1 MNHRLLDIR
10 GLKLHALERGEGEL
24 TLLLHGWLDH
34 ARSFDLLAPLL
45 PGRTVALDLRG
56 HGDSQWVGAGGFYHF
71 VEYVADIDGALEQL
85 SPDGP
90 ARIVGHS
97 MGAAA
102 GLLYAAARPA
112 RVSHL
117 TMIDGV
123 PLSIS
128 TQEIPA
134 RLTSYLEDLR
144 KTPRTRRTVESL
156 ESAAERLLKNNAS
169 LSPRAARVLAEGG
182 VSPDP
187 EQDGLLAWKWD
198 PLLRAHSPLPVTED
212 AVQLIVAGVQAPVL
226 ALRAERGVLA
236 EEAELRARFPHLQ
249 LTVHTVPGAGHH
261 VHLDAPEEVARLIVQ
276 AYGMLATVRTA

>member
-1 MNHRLLDIR
+1 MKHVLIDVR
-10 GLKLHALERGEGEL
+10 GLKLHAIERGEGPL

-45 PGRTVALDLRG
+45 PGRTVALDFRG
-56 HGDSQWVGAGGFYHF
+56 HGDSQWTGAGGFYHF
-71 VEYVADIDGALEQL
+71 VEYIADIDGALEQL
-85 SPDGP
+85 SPAEP

-102 GLLYAAARPA
+102 GLIYAAARPA

-117 TMIDGV
+117 TMIDAV

-144 KTPRTRRTVESL
+144 KSPRKRRTVDSL
-156 ESAAERLLKNNAS
+156 EDAAQRLLRNNAS
-169 LSPRAARVLAEGG
+169 LSPEGARILAEGG

-212 AVQLIVAGVQAPVL
+212 AVQLIAASVTAPVL
-226 ALRAERGVLA
+226 VIRGEHGMLVP
-236 EEAELRARFPHLQ
+236 EEDLRARFPHLRM
-249 LTVHTVPGAGHH
+249 TVETIPGTGHH
-261 VHLDAPEEVARLIVQ
+261 VHLDAPAEVARRITD